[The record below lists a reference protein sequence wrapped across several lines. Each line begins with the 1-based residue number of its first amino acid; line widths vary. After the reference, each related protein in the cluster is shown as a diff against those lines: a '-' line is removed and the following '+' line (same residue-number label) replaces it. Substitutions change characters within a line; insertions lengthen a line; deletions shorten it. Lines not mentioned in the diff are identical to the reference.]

1 MKISTKKEKG
11 WSIVFIEGRL
21 VVKDIKNVRKV
32 FESLEKQPTP
42 HIAID
47 FSKTVYIDSSSITL
61 LINYQKRIW
70 NANGMLVA
78 YGANKDIADIF
89 ELVSLNEF
97 IDLYKSRAEFE
108 KAQLKPAK

>member
-1 MKISTKKEKG
+1 MKISTKKQNG
-11 WSIVFIEGRL
+11 WNIVSVEGRM
-21 VVKDIKNVRKV
+21 VVREIRNVRKV
-32 FESLEKQPTP
+32 FESLEKQPAP
-42 HIAID
+42 HVAID

-78 YGANKDIADIF
+78 YGANRDIADIF

-97 IDLYKSRAEFE
+97 IDLYKTRAEFE
-108 KAQLKPAK
+108 KAQLKPA